1 MFMVRIPARSCLIW
15 LLGFTTLI
23 YSDIHHHRC
32 VVEGRKATY
41 NKETFMIVKSS
52 IVLFDDVQTDNFFF
66 LFNTMTIV
74 FLSIEKKQLA
84 LKATLILRAGVI

>member
-1 MFMVRIPARSCLIW
+1 
-15 LLGFTTLI
+15 
-23 YSDIHHHRC
+23 
-32 VVEGRKATY
+32 
-41 NKETFMIVKSS
+41 MIVKSS